1 MAQAPGFA
9 NTAPSPIPG
18 GYGNPTGAQ
27 THAQGPVPLGLPS
40 ASPTGIP
47 QAYGSAPVG
56 SVPTVPPS
64 TGGFLANGTPAGPNT
79 IDPSLAKL
87 SSGGGVNPGML
98 KQLQNDY
105 GKGVGQQIYDMLS
118 KGMFN
123 PQVAKA
129 MIDAMQPNIN
139 RGRSAVESAFGAA
152 GARFSSAAAI
162 GVGDYESQA
171 VLGENQ
177 VLANMY
183 QNAQTE
189 QLNLLENILPTVHQ
203 EQADSQSSG
212 ILGDILG
219 GLEII
224 GGVALTAATA
234 GLAAPAGATL
244 ISGGV
249 GTIAGANKSGG
260 GGGGSPIPLSL
271 PTGSPMPTGPYNGG
285 SSSPVDWA
293 AFMQQDKLA
302 TSAANAVGGPT
313 NQDTGNP
320 MMDQLM
326 EAMMQG
332 SQVS

>member
-203 EQADSQSSG
+203 EQADSQSSSW
-212 ILGDILG
+212 LGDLMG
-219 GLEII
+219 GLEI
-224 GGVALTAATA
+224 A
-234 GLAAPAGATL
+234 AGAAL
-244 ISGGV
+244 IPFSGGLSAPLMGLGV
-249 GTIAGANKSGG
+249 KTLTGANTKSAGVSPT
-260 GGGGSPIPLSL
+260 GSPIPMTV
-271 PTGSPMPTGPYNGG
+271 PTSTPSTGPYNGG

-302 TSAANAVGGPT
+302 ASGANAVGGPT